1 MPITPTTQENSN
13 NYYDFPVNISATNP
27 QLSMFITELL
37 QQELNTNNPI
47 TTQIINDYIN
57 TTSSNSTPSNSTLSN
72 SILSNSTPSNSTL
85 SNSTLSN
92 SILSNSTPSNST
104 PSNSTPSNSIL
115 SSEIYNDSE
124 LYDLSS
130 DSYSDMPPL
139 IDDDDDLF
147 DSDYDSDN
155 DTVVAPLICSN
166 ASIP

>member
-13 NYYDFPVNISATNP
+13 NYYDFPVNNSATNP
-27 QLSMFITELL
+27 QLLSMFITELL

-57 TTSSNSTPSNSTLSN
+57 NSNTTSSNTTSSNTIHSNTTPSNT
-72 SILSNSTPSNSTL
+72 TPSNTTS
-85 SNSTLSN
+85 
-92 SILSNSTPSNST
+92 
-104 PSNSTPSNSIL
+104 
-115 SSEIYNDSE
+115 SSEIHNDSE

-139 IDDDDDLF
+139 IGDDDDLF

>member
-13 NYYDFPVNISATNP
+13 NYYDFPVNISATTP

-57 TTSSNSTPSNSTLSN
+57 TTSSNSTPSNST
-72 SILSNSTPSNSTL
+72 
-85 SNSTLSN
+85 
-92 SILSNSTPSNST
+92 PSNST
-104 PSNSTPSNSIL
+104 PSNSTPSNYILSNSTLSNSTL

-147 DSDYDSDN
+147 DSDN